1 MRPIVEIL
9 RGVAVMAVI
18 SALYFGVSGP
28 DRPSQLVFWLA
39 LGVGGADFIRGGSRM
54 AMSIGRENT

>member
-1 MRPIVEIL
+1 
-9 RGVAVMAVI
+9 MAVI